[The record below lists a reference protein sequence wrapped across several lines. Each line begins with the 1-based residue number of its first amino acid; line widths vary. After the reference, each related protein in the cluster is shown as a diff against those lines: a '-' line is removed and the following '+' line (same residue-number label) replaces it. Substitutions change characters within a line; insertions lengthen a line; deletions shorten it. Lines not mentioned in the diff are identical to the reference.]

1 LNKVKKILFI
11 SLLSLS
17 IIFAA
22 VILSLSP
29 LAKYLIEKYDT
40 KYTGREITLD
50 LAYVNPFTGYVYL
63 KNLKIYEPKNDS
75 VFFSVNGL
83 SAHVAVRKL
92 FFKTYEIHDV
102 RLDHPRGIIIQNQ
115 KEFNFD
121 DLIDRFSSKDTATVP
136 NKAPLRLSI
145 FSIKIN
151 DGEFYYLEKQIPINY
166 FIKKVNIESYGFRW
180 DKDTMV
186 THIAFLPGIGTGNV
200 NGSLTINLKNLD
212 YYMNATIKK
221 LDLNIIDQ
229 YLQDL
234 TNYGTF
240 RANLDADVKAKGNFK
255 DEEKITTSGIM
266 AINDFHF
273 GKNLK
278 EDYVSFNKLKVSIN
292 EVSPKNHVYSFDSI
306 LLIHPYF
313 KYERY
318 DHLDNVETVFGK
330 NGANVQAARV
340 DNTKFNLII
349 EIGRYIKAVSKNFF
363 RSPYK
368 VNRLA
373 IDSASFMFNDYS
385 ISEKFSAGLSPL
397 SFAADSIEKSHERVT
412 CFLNSGIKPYGKLA
426 LAFSINPKD
435 STDFDLQCQLQ
446 NVPVAMFNPYVIS
459 FTSFPL
465 DRGTLEFNAQWHV
478 LNGVIKSNNHLVLVD
493 PRVSKRVRNKDTK
506 WIPVPLI
513 MAFIRERGNVIDYE
527 IPITGDL
534 KNPKFHFGDVIID
547 LVENIFVKPP
557 TTPYRLKVKNIE
569 TEIEKSLS
577 LKWRMRQDV
586 LEPNQKKFIEKMAD
600 FVEQNPD
607 EIISV
612 YKEQYAA
619 KEKEYILFFEAKKKY
634 FLTANSSH
642 INSFSSADSEM
653 VDKMSVKDS
662 LFINYLNKQIN
673 KKQLFTIQEKCAE
686 LIDSSI
692 INTKFNQL
700 NKRREADFISFFK
713 MKNAEKQV
721 KFSADKNVTPYN
733 GFSFYKIAYKN
744 EFPESLLKAYRKMN
758 ELNDVSPRKKF
769 KKEHEKYIEAL

>member
-1 LNKVKKILFI
+1 MNKVKKILFI
-11 SLLSLS
+11 SFLALI

-22 VILSLSP
+22 IFLSLSP

-40 KYTGREITLD
+40 TYTGRQITLD

-63 KNLKIYEPKNDS
+63 KNLKIYEHKSDS
-75 VFFSVNGL
+75 VFLSADGL
-83 SAHVAVRKL
+83 SAHVDVRKL
-92 FFKTYEIHDV
+92 FLKTYEIRNV
-102 RLDHPRGIIIQNQ
+102 TLDHPRGIIIQNQ

-121 DLIDRFSSKDTATVP
+121 DLIDRFSSSDSTTAP
-136 NKAPLRLSI
+136 NKAPLRLSV

-151 DGEFYYLEKQIPINY
+151 DGKFYYLEKQIPINY

-186 THIAFLPGIGTGNV
+186 THITFLPGIGTGNI

-212 YYMNATIKK
+212 YYLNATIKK

-229 YLQDL
+229 YLKDL
-234 TNYGTF
+234 TNYGEF
-240 RANLDADVKAKGNFK
+240 RANLDADLKAKGNFK
-255 DEEKITTSGIM
+255 DKEKITTSGII

-273 GKNLK
+273 GKNLR
-278 EDYVSFNKLKVSIN
+278 EDYVSFDKLKVSVN
-292 EVSPKNHVYSFDSI
+292 EVNPKNHVYNFDSV

-385 ISEKFSAGLSPL
+385 ISEKFAAGLSPL

-412 CFLNSGIKPYGKLA
+412 CFLNSGIKPYGKLSV
-426 LAFSINPKD
+426 AFSINPKD

-446 NVPVAMFNPYVIS
+446 NIPIAMFNPYVIS

-478 LNGVIKSNNHLVLVD
+478 INGVIKSNNHLVLID
-493 PRVSKRVRNKDTK
+493 PRVSKRLRNKDTK

-557 TTPYRLKVKNIE
+557 TTPYRIKVKNIE
-569 TEIEKSLS
+569 TEIEKSLN
-577 LKWRMRQDV
+577 LKWQMRQDI
-586 LEPNQKKFIEKMAD
+586 LESKQKKFVKKMAN
-600 FVEQNPD
+600 FIKQNPD
-607 EIISV
+607 GFIRV
-612 YKEQYAA
+612 YKEQYAT

-634 FLTANSSH
+634 FLTTYSSS

-662 LFINYLNKQIN
+662 LFINYLNKQTN

-700 NKRREADFISFFK
+700 NKRREANFISFFK
-713 MKNAEKQV
+713 IKNVEKRV
-721 KFSADKNVTPYN
+721 KFTTDENVTPYN
-733 GFSFYKIAYKN
+733 GFSFYKITYKN
-744 EFPESLLKAYRKMN
+744 EFPEFLLKAYRKIN
-758 ELNDVSPRKKF
+758 ELNDVLPRKKF
-769 KKEHEKYIEAL
+769 KKEHQKSIDAL

>member
-1 LNKVKKILFI
+1 
-11 SLLSLS
+11 
-17 IIFAA
+17 
-22 VILSLSP
+22 
-29 LAKYLIEKYDT
+29 
-40 KYTGREITLD
+40 
-50 LAYVNPFTGYVYL
+50 
-63 KNLKIYEPKNDS
+63 
-75 VFFSVNGL
+75 
-83 SAHVAVRKL
+83 
-92 FFKTYEIHDV
+92 
-102 RLDHPRGIIIQNQ
+102 
-115 KEFNFD
+115 
-121 DLIDRFSSKDTATVP
+121 
-136 NKAPLRLSI
+136 
-145 FSIKIN
+145 
-151 DGEFYYLEKQIPINY
+151 
-166 FIKKVNIESYGFRW
+166 
-180 DKDTMV
+180 
-186 THIAFLPGIGTGNV
+186 
-200 NGSLTINLKNLD
+200 
-212 YYMNATIKK
+212 
-221 LDLNIIDQ
+221 
-229 YLQDL
+229 
-234 TNYGTF
+234 
-240 RANLDADVKAKGNFK
+240 
-255 DEEKITTSGIM
+255 
-266 AINDFHF
+266 
-273 GKNLK
+273 
-278 EDYVSFNKLKVSIN
+278 
-292 EVSPKNHVYSFDSI
+292 
-306 LLIHPYF
+306 
-313 KYERY
+313 
-318 DHLDNVETVFGK
+318 
-330 NGANVQAARV
+330 
-340 DNTKFNLII
+340 
-349 EIGRYIKAVSKNFF
+349 
-363 RSPYK
+363 
-368 VNRLA
+368 
-373 IDSASFMFNDYS
+373 
-385 ISEKFSAGLSPL
+385 
-397 SFAADSIEKSHERVT
+397 
-412 CFLNSGIKPYGKLA
+412 YGKLA
-426 LAFSINPKD
+426 VAFSINPKD

-577 LKWRMRQDV
+577 LKWQMRQDV
-586 LEPNQKKFIEKMAD
+586 LEPNQKKFIEKMAN
-600 FVEQNPD
+600 FIEQNPD

-653 VDKMSVKDS
+653 VDKMSVKDP

-673 KKQLFTIQEKCAE
+673 KKELFTIQEKCAE

-721 KFSADKNVTPYN
+721 KFSADKNITPYN

-769 KKEHEKYIEAL
+769 KKEHQKHLDAL